1 MNLAADLYPL
11 LDRIGWSLPL
21 FLVAFIALW
30 FAKVLYQ
37 WTQPFDFAN
46 ELTEKDNPAFG
57 AVLSGYLIGATIAL
71 TGAFPKEP
79 ALTVPALGTALALLA
94 AQGILVAVLMR
105 ASVWII
111 SHGVIRKFGVSREMV
126 RDRNVGAGAV
136 VAGGCIAAGLVLHGA
151 LSGDSDSP
159 WMALRDL
166 LVFWTTGQL
175 ILVGGAWLYTHV
187 ARYDVQRALERDNI
201 SAGFALGGFLAAV
214 GIMIDA
220 ALAGAS
226 SNLATELI
234 TTVTIAAI
242 GLLLLLCTSL
252 IAARVFLPHSP
263 IPKEISVDRNPA
275 AGLLSAACFIAV
287 ALLLA
292 RIIEP

>member
-1 MNLAADLYPL
+1 MNPAADLYPL

-30 FAKVLYQ
+30 FAKAIYQ
-37 WTQPFDFAN
+37 WTEPFDFADQ
-46 ELTEKDNPAFG
+46 LTEKDNPAFG
-57 AVLSGYLIGATIAL
+57 AALSGYLFGATIAL
-71 TGAFPKEP
+71 TAAFPKEP
-79 ALTVPALGTALALLA
+79 AITLPALRTALELLA

-111 SHGVIRKFGVSREMV
+111 SHGIIRKFGVSREMV

-166 LVFWTTGQL
+166 LVFWTAGQV
-175 ILVGGAWLYTHV
+175 ILVIGAWVYGMV

-201 SAGFALGGFLAAV
+201 AAGFALGGFLAAL

-220 ALAGAS
+220 SLAGAS
-226 SNLATELI
+226 SNLAMELI
-234 TTVTIAAI
+234 ATFGVATI

-275 AGLLSAACFIAV
+275 AGLLAAACFVAV